1 MAIWLTVQW
10 GQNFSN
16 GTLNIPPPS
25 SLEDCPLVPLPY
37 YLVRDEIFS
46 WKSGYYALILGSWPR
61 NYHLSGA
68 RGTIENSFGI
78 LTTRWRTFVTL
89 IKAKV
94 ENVESYV
101 QAAVTL
107 NNCLNQTE
115 SLMAMQNEYNGG
127 ENVESHDRG
136 LIPLRN
142 DRGSSYP
149 DNAIAMWGS
158 LKEYL
163 NSPAGS
169 VEWQLDYVRRK

>member
-1 MAIWLTVQW
+1 M
-10 GQNFSN
+10 
-16 GTLNIPPPS
+16 
-25 SLEDCPLVPLPY
+25 
-37 YLVRDEIFS
+37 
-46 WKSGYYALILGSWPR
+46 
-61 NYHLSGA
+61 SGA

-89 IKAKV
+89 IKGKL

-115 SLMAMQNEYNGG
+115 SLMAMQNEYNDG

-149 DNAIAMWGS
+149 DNAIAM
-158 LKEYL
+158 
-163 NSPAGS
+163 
-169 VEWQLDYVRRK
+169 